1 LKVAKLHEKAANQR
15 KNFLHHQSKELG
27 ITYDAVII
35 ENLHMKGMS
44 QALHFGQSVHDNS
57 WGVTRFLEYKL
68 KEQGKHLIKIDR
80 WFPSMKTCACCDKEH
95 EMPLSER
102 VYQCSCGLV
111 LKSCADEIQ
120 FFSRIHIAK
129 SLI

>member
-1 LKVAKLHEKAANQR
+1 MKVAKLHEKAANQR

-57 WGVTRFLEYKL
+57 WG
-68 KEQGKHLIKIDR
+68 GHKILR
-80 WFPSMKTCACCDKEH
+80 IQTKRARKT
-95 EMPLSER
+95 PNQNR
-102 VYQCSCGLV
+102 
-111 LKSCADEIQ
+111 
-120 FFSRIHIAK
+120 
-129 SLI
+129 